1 MPRLSKDAV
10 SHDTDFVDID
20 IYLEEMSQRIEK
32 LRSLVPTR
40 ASAAPAKTKS
50 KGKLGNRLKRRL
62 KSGAS
67 I

>member
-1 MPRLSKDAV
+1 MPKLSKNAV
-10 SHDTDFVDID
+10 SHENDFIDID

-40 ASAAPAKTKS
+40 ADAAPAKRKS
-50 KGKLGNRLKRRL
+50 KAKLGNGLKRRL

-67 I
+67 A